1 MAVKFLPFNSRPRKV
16 GERIMGQVEV
26 LGGGAIRGA
35 GEGGPFA
42 ILNPLV
48 AEIAH
53 ALLDLGGAAHRD
65 LVVAYIAKRR
75 GAFRPTDT
83 LRGEIEQAFANY
95 CGGAID
101 PRAASL
107 LHQPYGPLSQRWA
120 LTDRAYRLLRGGDG
134 LARAR

>member
-1 MAVKFLPFNSRPRKV
+1 MKIDGTPYRSVWVDQTDGWSVRIFDQTKLPWSLDFLR
-16 GERIMGQVEV
+16 
-26 LGGGAIRGA
+26 LT
-35 GEGGPFA
+35 
-42 ILNPLV
+42 
-48 AEIAH
+48 
-53 ALLDLGGAAHRD
+53 DLGGAAHRD

-101 PRAASL
+101 PRASSL

>member
-1 MAVKFLPFNSRPRKV
+1 
-16 GERIMGQVEV
+16 MGQIEAT
-26 LGGGAIRGA
+26 GGGVTRGA

-75 GAFRPTDT
+75 GAFRPSET
-83 LRGEIEQAFANY
+83 LRGEVEQAFAAY
-95 CGGAID
+95 CRGAID

-120 LTDRAYRLLRGGDG
+120 LTDRAYRLLRGGGG
-134 LARAR
+134 LARAQ